1 MKEYL
6 VHIPTAQY
14 EFVEVKANSAEQAK
28 ELRDEIIEAFQES
41 KTSPTSGLDKVSM
54 LRLIHKY
61 MVSNSLEMEDIES
74 LGTDKIYSQ
83 KDVVS
88 LIRNVFAKVNRDAGG
103 ERAESKQ
110 LQREKTINI
119 D

>member
-6 VHIPTAQY
+6 VHVPTNSY

-41 KTSPTSGLDKVSM
+41 KTTPTSGLDKVSM

-61 MVSNSLEMEDIES
+61 LVTNSLEMEDVES
-74 LGTDKIYSQ
+74 LGTDKLYSQ
-83 KDVVS
+83 KDVVG
-88 LIRNVFAKVNRDAGG
+88 LIRNVFAKISR
-103 ERAESKQ
+103 ESGDS
-110 LQREKTINI
+110 RINKEVDI
-119 D
+119 RYN